1 MSVFDED
8 LPKQPATTHVVG
20 GDLSLLS
27 VDELTARIAILQT
40 EIERLETERN
50 KKSAG
55 RKAAESL
62 FRS

>member
-1 MSVFDED
+1 MSAFDED
-8 LPKQPATTHVVG
+8 LPKPPATTHVVG

-27 VDELTARIAILQT
+27 VDELTARIGMLQE
-40 EIERLETERN
+40 EIKRIESERD